1 MREGRSATMAKS
13 ALERWD
19 AAGAR
24 KVQVLPFVQGE
35 MQVKGA
41 NTESSAVTQI
51 QCPEEVHKT

>member
-1 MREGRSATMAKS
+1 MAKS

-19 AAGAR
+19 PAGAR